1 MTSSDDSYNS
11 DNSSELSKDAIKL
24 NINSRS
30 LSVYERY
37 LKQTLASESFR
48 RGDLTEDDATDAFDS
63 SATNSSVNNSSVNN
77 SSVASSSATTRAA
90 QSHDATTNIPKPT
103 RITDELSED
112 ERAFF
117 DNLSNNT
124 PDQSLRSSKKIT
136 KQKKTTVAYEDTATY
151 HISEPVLANNR
162 RVLAGNF
169 NDKPNN
175 TYRILT
181 IIAVFCVLLLIA
193 IVIVILNANNSL
205 VALGDRL
212 GSVNSQMSAVN
223 KNISVIGQETS
234 LANAQALAD
243 KEAADTMEAANAA
256 RLASVNESLNTIVS
270 NIRPIEY
277 KSISPSTTRL
287 RSMNV
292 GDVNTE
298 PTISYD
304 DFKNE
309 SQTTLYRE
317 SR

>member
-1 MTSSDDSYNS
+1 MTFPDDTRNP
-11 DNSSELSKDAIKL
+11 DNSTELSKDSIKL

-37 LKQTLASESFR
+37 LKQTLASETFR
-48 RGDLTEDDATDAFDS
+48 KSELAVEQTDENTDKRSVTAKPTANDKAQSHISDDHLYGSDDLSDDEMAFFDDLSDS
-63 SATNSSVNNSSVNN
+63 NRNNSSSPNK
-77 SSVASSSATTRAA
+77 TRA
-90 QSHDATTNIPKPT
+90 NK
-103 RITDELSED
+103 R
-112 ERAFF
+112 
-117 DNLSNNT
+117 
-124 PDQSLRSSKKIT
+124 IT
-136 KQKKTTVAYEDTATY
+136 KQNKTTVAYENTATY
-151 HISEPVLANNR
+151 QISEPAFANNT

-169 NDKPNN
+169 DNKPNN

-181 IIAVFCVLLLIA
+181 AIAIFCILLLIA

-205 VALGDRL
+205 VALSDRL

-234 LANAQALAD
+234 LANAQATAD
-243 KEAADTMEAANAA
+243 KEAAEAANAA
-256 RLASVNESLNTIVS
+256 RLASVNESLNTIAA

-277 KSISPSTTRL
+277 KSVSPSTTRL

-298 PTISYD
+298 PAISYD

>member
-1 MTSSDDSYNS
+1 MTSSDDTYNS
-11 DNSSELSKDAIKL
+11 DSNIELSQDSIKL

-48 RGDLTEDDATDAFDS
+48 KSNLTTVESADENTDNHSVKTETPLNDKARSYISGAARDDYDADDLSD
-63 SATNSSVNNSSVNN
+63 
-77 SSVASSSATTRAA
+77 
-90 QSHDATTNIPKPT
+90 
-103 RITDELSED
+103 DEL
-112 ERAFF
+112 AFF
-117 DNLSNNT
+117 DTLSDNNRNT
-124 PDQSLRSSKKIT
+124 ASRTNKKIT
-136 KQKKTTVAYEDTATY
+136 KQKKTVVAYENTATY
-151 HISEPVLANNR
+151 QISEPAFANNT
-162 RVLAGNF
+162 RVVTANF
-169 NDKPNN
+169 NDKPSN

-205 VALGDRL
+205 VALSDRL

-223 KNISVIGQETS
+223 KNISFIGQETS
-234 LANAQALAD
+234 LANAKALAD
-243 KEAADTMEAANAA
+243 KEAAEAANAA
-256 RLASVNESLNTIVS
+256 RLASVSESLNTIAS

-277 KSISPSTTRL
+277 KSVSPSTTRL

-292 GDVNTE
+292 GEVNTV
-298 PTISYD
+298 PGVSYD

-317 SR
+317 AAN

>member
-1 MTSSDDSYNS
+1 MTSPDDTRNPNNS
-11 DNSSELSKDAIKL
+11 AELSKDSIKL

-37 LKQTLASESFR
+37 LKQTLASETFR
-48 RGDLTEDDATDAFDS
+48 KSELAVEPTDENTDKRSVAAKTTANDRTHGHISDDHLYGSDDLSDDEIAFFDDLSDS
-63 SATNSSVNNSSVNN
+63 NRNNSSSPNK
-77 SSVASSSATTRAA
+77 TRA
-90 QSHDATTNIPKPT
+90 NK
-103 RITDELSED
+103 R
-112 ERAFF
+112 
-117 DNLSNNT
+117 
-124 PDQSLRSSKKIT
+124 IT
-136 KQKKTTVAYEDTATY
+136 KQNKTTVAYENTATY
-151 HISEPVLANNR
+151 QISEPAFANNT

-169 NDKPNN
+169 DNKPNN

-181 IIAVFCVLLLIA
+181 AIAIFCILLLIA

-205 VALGDRL
+205 VALSDRL

-234 LANAQALAD
+234 LANAQATAD
-243 KEAADTMEAANAA
+243 KEAAEAANAA
-256 RLASVNESLNTIVS
+256 RLDSVNESLNTIAA

-277 KSISPSTTRL
+277 KSVSPSTTRL

-298 PTISYD
+298 PAISYD